1 MSTDTR
7 KTATA
12 SKDAHDDL
20 FEYKRESESTSEFFI
35 RIADVL
41 ERFESGELQA
51 VPDNVLTTD
60 HLSDIANTTATQT
73 AGEVEKRLSRH

>member
-12 SKDAHDDL
+12 SKDAHDEL
-20 FEYKRESESTSEFFI
+20 FKFKRESESTSEFFI

-41 ERFESGELQA
+41 ERFENGDLQA

-60 HLSDIANTTATQT
+60 HLDDIANTAATQT
-73 AGEVEKRLSRH
+73 ANEVEQRLSSR